1 MKPHSL
7 FTFISSLWGR
17 LPFAGRLLFTASFA
31 LIVAGTAMLYASALG
46 DAKQTKIDLSEQLAG
61 ELQAVPASL
70 AELLVIGD
78 FASIQQALD
87 SAVARPNIR
96 AIRYRDAS
104 GAMLSSHDQPTP
116 SHAPAAFAR
125 WLNLSQVSGQAEAIV
140 GARRYGTIEVT
151 LTPQHAINRSW
162 ERLTQHL
169 SILLLAIALDF
180 LGIWLVLRA
189 GLRPLSALDAGAQ
202 ALKQGKFTARILSQ
216 GSPELQRLIGSF
228 NAMAEAVQDSNH
240 RLIQEKERVQI
251 TLASIGDAVI
261 ATDADGYV
269 EFMNPIA
276 EALTGWPSA
285 EAKGQLITNVFCV
298 MLETSRQPA
307 YNPITRALRDGRI
320 VVMDSL
326 TLLVA
331 RDGSERPVADSA
343 APIRAETGEIIG
355 AVLVFRDQSGERE
368 KLHRLN
374 LLASVFEHTHE
385 GIIITDSERR
395 ILEVNPAFTT
405 LTGYASDEVIGKTPG
420 LLRSDR
426 HDDEFYVGI
435 QRALSETGHW
445 NGEIW
450 NRRKNG
456 EVFAELENISAIR
469 DANGQITHY
478 VGIFT
483 DITIQKQHE
492 EQLSYIAHYD
502 ALTNLPNRILL
513 ADRLQLALAQTKRAR
528 DLMAICYLDLDG
540 FKPIND
546 TLGHEVGDRLL
557 MEMARRLSES
567 LRGGDTVARLGGD
580 EFVLLLPGLTTV
592 DECEKS
598 LARLLRRVAEP
609 YLINGHKVGVSAS
622 IGVTLYPFDDADAD
636 TLLRHADQSMYSAKQ
651 AGRNRYQFYDFVQDQ
666 RQRERTDFL
675 DRMKAGLLA
684 GEFCLYF
691 QPKVDMRRGVVV
703 GAEALIR
710 WQHPERGLLPPVD
723 FLPFLDGSDFA
734 AAIDTWV
741 LNAALGQLTQWKMAG
756 LDLSVSV
763 NISASLLQDEHF
775 PTRLGELL
783 ARHPTVPVGCL
794 EIEVLETAALE
805 DIRRVSE
812 VIGACGKL
820 GVSFALDD
828 FGTGYSSLTYFRRL
842 PASTL
847 KIDQS
852 FVRDMLKDPDD
863 LAIVEG
869 VIGLAH
875 AFRRNVVAE
884 GVETAEHGI
893 LLLQL
898 GCDIGQGY
906 GIARPMSA
914 ESFPAWVANFTP
926 DPRWKAGEDKYPGS
940 APVAALSYGA
950 RKP

>member
-1 MKPHSL
+1 MP
-7 FTFISSLWGR
+7 FAFISSLWGR

-31 LIVAGTAMLYASALG
+31 LVVAGTTMLYASALG
-46 DAKQTKIDLSEQLAG
+46 DAKQARSDLAEQLAG

-78 FASIQQALD
+78 FTSIQQALD
-87 SAVARPNIR
+87 SAVTRSNLA
-96 AIRYRDAS
+96 AVRYRDAS
-104 GAMLSSHDQPTP
+104 GAVLSSRDQPIP
-116 SHAPAAFAR
+116 SRAPAAFAR
-125 WLNLSQVSGQAEAIV
+125 WLNLSQVSGQADAIV
-140 GARRYGTIEVT
+140 GARRYGVIEIT

-162 ERLTQHL
+162 ERLTQHMA
-169 SILLLAIALDF
+169 ILLLAIALDF

-202 ALKQGKFTARILSQ
+202 ALKQGELAARILPQ
-216 GSPELQRLIGSF
+216 GSPELRRLIDSF
-228 NAMAEAVQDSNH
+228 NAMAEAVQNSNR
-240 RLIQEKERVQI
+240 RLIQENERVQV

-261 ATDADGYV
+261 ATDANGQV
-269 EFMNPIA
+269 EFMNPVA

-285 EAKGQLITNVFCV
+285 EAKGQPITSVFRV
-298 MLETSRQPA
+298 MLEASRQPA
-307 YNPITRALRDGRI
+307 YNPVMRALRDGRI

-343 APIRAETGEIIG
+343 APIRAETGAIIG

-385 GIIITDSERR
+385 GIVITDAERR

-405 LTGYASDEVIGKTPG
+405 LTGYASNEVIGKTPG
-420 LLRSDR
+420 MLRSDR
-426 HDDEFYVGI
+426 HDDEFYVGM
-435 QRALSETGHW
+435 QHALRETGHW
-445 NGEIW
+445 SGEIW

-469 DANGQITHY
+469 DANGQITHF

-483 DITIQKQHE
+483 DITLQKQHE
-492 EQLSYIAHYD
+492 ERLRYIAHYD

-513 ADRLQLALAQTKRAR
+513 ADRLHLALAQTKRAH

-540 FKPIND
+540 FKPVND
-546 TLGHEVGDRLL
+546 TLGHEIGDRLL
-557 MEMARRLSES
+557 MEVARRLAES
-567 LRGGDTVARLGGD
+567 MRGGDTVARLGGD

-592 DECEKS
+592 DECEKG

-609 YLINGHKVGVSAS
+609 YPINGHKVGVSAS

-666 RQRERTDFL
+666 RQRARTDIL

-684 GEFCLYF
+684 GEFRLYF

-710 WQHPERGLLPPVD
+710 WLHPERGLLPPME
-723 FLPFLDGSDFA
+723 FLPLLDGSDFA

-741 LNAALGQLTQWKMAG
+741 LDAALSHLAQWKMAG

-763 NISASLLQDEHF
+763 NISATLLQDERF
-775 PTRLGELL
+775 PNRLGELL
-783 ARHPTVPVGCL
+783 ARHPTVPGGRL
-794 EIEVLETAALE
+794 EIEVLETAAHE
-805 DIRRVSE
+805 DIHRVSE
-812 VIGACGKL
+812 VIDACSKL

-869 VIGLAH
+869 VIGLAQ

-893 LLLQL
+893 LLLEL
-898 GCDIGQGY
+898 GCDVAQGY

-914 ESFPAWVANFTP
+914 EALPAWVASFAP
-926 DPRWKAGEDKYPGS
+926 DPRWAAAVGGYHMG
-940 APVAALSYGA
+940 APFTLALNQES
-950 RKP
+950 RKS